1 MEAPPQKD
9 ATEEVVEQVT
19 EQVDEAVTSLHEWLF
34 EHYAGNVAEY
44 WLGLGAILGG
54 TIVVALIALFITRII
69 VNSIVYRVVK
79 KTKTKWD
86 DALVEHRMFAR
97 LAHLV
102 PAGVIYYAEDFFP
115 LGWDTCVRRFALA
128 YIVLVIVLVVDA
140 ILDSVVSIYQKYE
153 VSRST
158 PIKGFVQGVKIF
170 VFLVGLI
177 FLGSVV
183 LDKDPW
189 KLVASVGAVTAVL
202 LLVFKDSILGL
213 VASIQIVVN
222 DLLNI
227 GDWIEMPRYGA
238 DGDVIDISLTT
249 IKVRNWDNT
258 ITTIPTYALIS
269 DSFKN
274 WRGMQKSDG
283 RRIKRSFHIDMNSIS
298 FCDEEMLSR
307 FEKIDLIRDHIQQ
320 KRKEISK
327 YNSSIEMTNQQLIN
341 GRRLTNLGCFRAY
354 IEGYLRSHPQV
365 HQNLTLIVRQL
376 SPSETGVPMEI
387 YVFSRDKKWENYEA
401 IQADIFDHVLAVI
414 SEFDLRLFQNPSGL
428 DFQRLSDEA

>member
-1 MEAPPQKD
+1 MEDPKPKD
-9 ATEEVVEQVT
+9 VTEEVVEKVS
-19 EQVDEAVTSLHEWLF
+19 EQVDNAIFSLHNLMYDF
-34 EHYAGNVAEY
+34 FHGSTLDFYLGISILVA
-44 WLGLGAILGG
+44 G
-54 TIVVALIALFITRII
+54 TIAVAFIALLTTRII
-69 VNSIVYRVVK
+69 VNSIVYRIVR

-97 LAHLV
+97 LAHLI
-102 PAGVIYYAEDFFP
+102 PASVILYAEDFFP
-115 LGWDTCVRRFALA
+115 LVWDECVRRFALA
-128 YIVLVIVLVVDA
+128 YFVFVIVLVIDA
-140 ILDSVVSIYQKYE
+140 ILNSVVAIYQKYE

-177 FLGSVV
+177 FLGSVI
-183 LDKDPW
+183 LNKDPW

-258 ITTIPTYALIS
+258 ITTIPTYGLIS

-274 WRGMQKSDG
+274 WRGMQRSGG
-283 RRIKRSFHIDMNSIS
+283 RRIKRSFQIDLNSIS
-298 FCDEEMLSR
+298 FCDQDLLSR
-307 FEKIDLIRDHIQQ
+307 FEKFDLLYEHIQQ
-320 KRKEISK
+320 KRIEITEH
-327 YNSSIEMTNQQLIN
+327 NSSKKMIDEELIN

-354 IEGYLRSHPQV
+354 LVAYLHNHPQINK
-365 HQNLTLIVRQL
+365 NLTLIVRQL
-376 SPSETGVPMEI
+376 APSAAGVPMEI
-387 YVFSRDKKWENYEA
+387 YVFCRDKKWENYEA

-414 SEFDLRLFQNPSGL
+414 PEFNLRLFQNPSGL
-428 DFQRLSDEA
+428 DFQRLSEEG